1 MADWLNLTFAGIDNW
16 FFVSASNLRAV
27 AGEFF
32 TPFFVFIS
40 AFGKGGIFFLV
51 LGALLLLFKKTRRAG
66 LNVLLAVGVG
76 ALLTNVIIKNAVA
89 RPRPYN
95 ASEEYFNMWQ
105 AVGAH
110 KEKEF
115 SFPSGHVNVT
125 MTAITALFLNFNKK
139 WSFSLYVFV
148 LLMGGSRIYL
158 TVHYFT
164 DVVGGIVV
172 GGASGVIAYYLTR
185 LVYKGIERAKNTAFG
200 RGFINFDLIE
210 LLKRKN
216 SNKQER

>member
-1 MADWLNLTFAGIDNW
+1 MANWLNLTFAGIDKW
-16 FFVSASNLRAV
+16 FFVSVSNLRAV

-40 AFGKGGIFFLV
+40 ALGKGGIFFLV
-51 LGALLLLFKKTRRAG
+51 LGAVLLFFKKTRKAG

-105 AVGAH
+105 AVGSH

-125 MTAITALFLNFNKK
+125 MTSITALFLNFNKK
-139 WSFSLYVFV
+139 WSFSFYILV
-148 LLMGGSRIYL
+148 LLMGASRMYL
-158 TVHYFT
+158 IVHYFS
-164 DVVGGIVV
+164 DVVGGIIV
-172 GGASGVIAYYLTR
+172 GGISGVIAYYLTKA
-185 LVYKGIERAKNTAFG
+185 VYKGLEKGKNTAFC
-200 RGFINFDLIE
+200 RGFLNFDIIYA
-210 LLKRKN
+210 LKRKK
-216 SNKQER
+216 NKQTSE